1 MVTRWHVPEAPA
13 RAGKSTMLGVQA
25 PKPGAPVTAP
35 TADDS
40 WDVAPTR
47 VEERAQPHAP
57 LAPTPAP
64 AAVTPVAPPVAAAWA
79 SPAPPVTAPTAP
91 VAPSVQSG
99 LNASD
104 VRLIV
109 RTVLED
115 ALLPL
120 QRALVEAQ
128 QRIADLERR
137 PATAAPTVVLSATP
151 APAAAGPTAYTS
163 AMAAP
168 ARAAMA
174 QYSTA
179 PPAPLLDV
187 AAIERDIPLDFINP
201 FDGGRRRRR
210 MAWFVVV
217 ALLAIFGGLFA
228 LLADSYTPHH

>member
-1 MVTRWHVPEAPA
+1 MVTKWQVPEAPAAPA

-25 PKPGAPVTAP
+25 PKIAAPVAAP
-35 TADDS
+35 AAPAADDS

-47 VEERAQPHAP
+47 IEERAEPVP

-64 AAVTPVAPPVAAAWA
+64 AAVTPQAPPVAAWT
-79 SPAPPVTAPTAP
+79 SPSPPVAAPAAP
-91 VAPSVQSG
+91 AG

-109 RTVLED
+109 RTVVEE

-137 PATAAPTVVLSATP
+137 PPPATPTVVLSATP
-151 APAAAGPTAYTS
+151 APAVAMTSAYTS

-168 ARAAMA
+168 ARAAA
-174 QYSTA
+174 PQYSTA

-187 AAIERDIPLDFINP
+187 AAIERDIPLDFNNP
-201 FDGGRRRRR
+201 FDGARRRRR
-210 MAWFVVV
+210 MAWFVAL

>member
-1 MVTRWHVPEAPA
+1 MVTKWQVPEAPA

-25 PKPGAPVTAP
+25 PKAAPTGTAP
-35 TADDS
+35 AADDS

-47 VEERAQPHAP
+47 VEERSPQATPV
-57 LAPTPAP
+57 APTAAAP
-64 AAVTPVAPPVAAAWA
+64 TQAAAPVTPVAPLA
-79 SPAPPVTAPTAP
+79 AP
-91 VAPSVQSG
+91 VAPAG

-109 RTVLED
+109 RTIVED

-128 QRIADLERR
+128 QRIAELERR
-137 PATAAPTVVLSATP
+137 PAPAAPTVILSPTP
-151 APAAAGPTAYTS
+151 APAATAPAAYTS

-168 ARAAMA
+168 ARTAPVQHSTVPL

-187 AAIERDIPLDFINP
+187 AAIERDIPLDFNNP
-201 FDGGRRRRR
+201 FDGARRRRR